1 MRSLKFVALV
11 FVSFLFT
18 YKMNAQISVGV
29 KIGANFADTRVSGV
43 LGTFAPEQ
51 KVYTGFTAGIIAEI
65 PMTSAIS
72 FRPELNFI
80 QKGFQIRESF
90 DVSVIG
96 LDLPLGGSARTRL
109 NYIEVP
115 LLIKYS
121 IGSEQAKFYAIA
133 GPNVA
138 YAANAELRPRATFIV
153 DFNLPHIPINLDNDL
168 YNRWE
173 VSGVIGLGGEVKAG
187 QGKIFM
193 DGRYNL
199 GFTSMLENPIVN
211 LDIKNQGFNISAGY
225 AYTF

>member
-1 MRSLKFVALV
+1 MRSIKFVALV
-11 FVSFLFT
+11 VVSLLCT
-18 YKMNAQISVGV
+18 YKMNAQISIGG
-29 KIGANFADTRVSGV
+29 KIGANFADTKVNGV
-43 LGTFAPEQ
+43 LGTLAPEQ
-51 KVYTGFTAGIIAEI
+51 KVYTGFTAGIMAEI

-80 QKGFQIRESF
+80 QKGFQIRETF
-90 DVSVIG
+90 DVSVLGI
-96 LDLPLGGSARTRL
+96 DLPLGGSARTRL
-109 NYIEVP
+109 NYIEMP

-121 IGSEQAKFYAIA
+121 IGSEQAKLYAIA

-138 YAANAELRPRATFIV
+138 YAASAELRPRATFII
-153 DFNLPHIPINLDNDL
+153 DFNLPHIPINLDNGVYD
-168 YNRWE
+168 RWE
-173 VSGVIGLGGEVKAG
+173 ISGVVGIGGEVKAG
-187 QGKIFM
+187 HGKIFM